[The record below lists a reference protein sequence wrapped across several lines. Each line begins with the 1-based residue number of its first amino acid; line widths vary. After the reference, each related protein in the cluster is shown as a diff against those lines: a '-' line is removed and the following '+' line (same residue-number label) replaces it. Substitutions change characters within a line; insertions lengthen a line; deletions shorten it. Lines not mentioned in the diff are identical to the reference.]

1 MKKSAVIAIA
11 VAGIATCGGGTFGA
25 AGSASA
31 QDTAL
36 TAAVA
41 SPVRMASLLSVTATG
56 SVDYVPDK
64 ARVTL
69 GIRADSPSAATA
81 VDTINKNAAAVIAAL
96 RARGVPDSAIKTIGY
111 NLFYREPPNSPPPV
125 NSQGAVSAQP
135 VVASGA
141 GTYQASELLA
151 VTVPVATAG
160 KVLDAAIGAGANES
174 FGLSYETNSYDT
186 LYRQALAKAV
196 KAARDTADALAK
208 AAHVSIVGIDSISN
222 SSEGPGPV
230 SKTLAM
236 PMSQASVLPGTD
248 SVTASVLVVYR
259 IK

>member
-1 MKKSAVIAIA
+1 M
-11 VAGIATCGGGTFGA
+11 
-25 AGSASA
+25 
-31 QDTAL
+31 
-36 TAAVA
+36 
-41 SPVRMASLLSVTATG
+41 
-56 SVDYVPDK
+56 
-64 ARVTL
+64 
-69 GIRADSPSAATA
+69 
-81 VDTINKNAAAVIAAL
+81 
-96 RARGVPDSAIKTIGY
+96 
-111 NLFYREPPNSPPPV
+111 
-125 NSQGAVSAQP
+125 
-135 VVASGA
+135 
-141 GTYQASELLA
+141 
-151 VTVPVATAG
+151 
-160 KVLDAAIGAGANES
+160 
-174 FGLSYETNSYDT
+174 SYETNSYDT